1 MTFLHSVSPFRRV
14 TADAAGHA
22 SLSVHGLVTSTENCG
37 VANLQPAADQMLFA
51 PYQPLH
57 RPPYDLRNIFDRT
70 NLAIVIRGHIDRC
83 ESYVALARQMHG
95 DGRMSDTDFAE
106 RAGQRMADLRE
117 HRNALFR
124 LNELG
129 RN

>member
-1 MTFLHSVSPFRRV
+1 MTFLHSTSPFRVV
-14 TADAAGHA
+14 TAEDADRS
-22 SLSVHGLVTSTENCG
+22 SLSVHEPVTSTGNC
-37 VANLQPAADQMLFA
+37 VVVNPQPGTDQILFA

-57 RPPYDLRNIFDRT
+57 RQPYDLRNIFDRT
-70 NLAIVIRGHIDRC
+70 NLAIVIRGWIERC
-83 ESYVALARQMHG
+83 ESYVALARQMHS
-95 DGRMSDTDFAE
+95 DGRMSDADFALG
-106 RAGQRMADLRE
+106 AGQRLADLRE